1 MCEEWRCVVVVGVGW
16 YGVTVG
22 GSYLGEGLVV
32 FFLNNVV
39 LVPLLLLLLLVPLLL
54 LLLLLVVANEERMPQ
69 AFSLRRKFL
78 MQGPLE
84 FV

>member
-1 MCEEWRCVVVVGVGW
+1 MCGGGGCWVVRGDS
-16 YGVTVG
+16 G

-39 LVPLLLLLLLVPLLL
+39 LVPLLL

>member
-1 MCEEWRCVVVVGVGW
+1 MCGGGGCWVVRGDS
-16 YGVTVG
+16 G

>member
-1 MCEEWRCVVVVGVGW
+1 MCGGGGCWVVRGDS
-16 YGVTVG
+16 G

-39 LVPLLLLLLLVPLLL
+39 LVPLLLLLLL
-54 LLLLLVVANEERMPQ
+54 LVVANEERMPQ
-69 AFSLRRKFL
+69 AVSLRRKFL
-78 MQGPLE
+78 VQGLLE